1 MTKKITS
8 LLIAATFISAIAVA
22 QSFSALYTFDSVK
35 TNSGFIDP
43 SPLPVVTHVV
53 LDSFSSVGASAN
65 PNATGRFSFTNWPL
79 GAIAGQDGYDTL
91 SGSIDLAKY
100 FEVTIAPANGYT
112 LDLSYIGFSVQRSGT
127 GIRTYAVRSSAD
139 GYASNL
145 SASIAPSNANL
156 SVQAGDVFYWNF
168 DATTSNQNGSLITL
182 SGLNYTGV
190 STPLTFRFYGWN
202 AEGAGGTFSIDNVT
216 ITGVANNVSITPSFI
231 ANNVCEGDSIHFM
244 DMSTSV
250 INIAGWAWNF
260 GGISPPVLDQNPVHY
275 FPVGMHPVTLTV
287 TDDSANTNS
296 YTDTVYVY
304 PKPVA
309 DFATYSGIGYCAG
322 ADVLFADS
330 SSIASGSIANY
341 MWNFGNPSSGT
352 NDTSSLSSLTHTY
365 STAGTYT
372 ATQII
377 TSDMGCKDTLAVDV
391 VVAANPI
398 AIFTYSGTTGS
409 TVSFMDAST
418 GGVDT
423 WYWDFDM
430 NASNDNATT
439 SNPFYTYPANGNYT
453 ACVTVT
459 NTAGC
464 SDTVCQTINVSD
476 VSIAE
481 TLLESA
487 VQVYPSPS
495 KDGLFTIDL
504 ANQTLNFAT
513 ANVYNVIGKVV
524 YSMQLQ
530 NSKNVLDLSGMD
542 NGTYFIAITS
552 DKDIITKRVIINK

>member
-35 TNSGFIDP
+35 TNSGLIDP

-65 PNATGRFSFTNWPL
+65 PNAAARFSFTNWPL
-79 GAIAGQDGYDTL
+79 GATAGQDGYDTL

-100 FEVTIAPANGYT
+100 FEVTVAPANGYT
-112 LDLSYIGFSVQRSGT
+112 LDLSYIGFSVQRSPA
-127 GIRTYAVRSSAD
+127 GIRTYAVRSSVD

-145 SASIAPSNANL
+145 SASIAPSNTNL
-156 SVQAGDVFYWNF
+156 SVQAGNVFYWNF
-168 DATTSNQNGSLITL
+168 DATSSNQNGSLITL
-182 SGLNYTGV
+182 NGSNYTDV
-190 STPLTFRFYGWN
+190 STPITFRFYGWN
-202 AEGAGGTFSIDNVT
+202 AEAGGGTFSIDNVT
-216 ITGVANNVSITPSFI
+216 ITGAANNVSITPSFT

-260 GGISPPVLDQNPVHY
+260 GGISPPVLAQNPVHY

-287 TDDSANTNS
+287 TDDSSNTNS

-309 DFATYSGIGYCAG
+309 EFSTYSGIGYCAG
-322 ADVLFADS
+322 ADVLFLDS
-330 SSIASGSIANY
+330 SSIASGSIVNY

-365 STAGTYT
+365 LTAGTYT

-377 TSDMGCKDTLAVDV
+377 TSDMGCKDTLTTNVI
-391 VVAANPI
+391 VAANPI
-398 AIFTYSGTTGS
+398 GIFTYSGTTGS
-409 TVSFMDAST
+409 TVSFTDAST

-481 TLLESA
+481 TLLANS

-495 KDGLFTIDL
+495 KDGLFTIDVT
-504 ANQTLNFAT
+504 NQTLNAT
-513 ANVYNVIGKVV
+513 KANVYNVIGKVV

-530 NSKNVLDLSGMD
+530 NSKNVLDLSAMD

-552 DKDIITKRVIINK
+552 DKDIITKRIIINK